1 MRRTGFV
8 GDRSGHQ
15 VWLVAA
21 LLVVVLLLAGCG
33 PRIGTTAP
41 PQAADDALV
50 VDLPMIYIDFDAD
63 GQATLGGIPVSEL
76 GAALGSDLSS
86 ISMEPDTVAR
96 LQNANLQ
103 HVQLATRPDGV
114 AIFINSAPA
123 PSLVWD
129 EQTLESLVATLNDL
143 GTDLGEAGAL
153 LPLVRDFGLNLA
165 LRFPAAAGKSEI
177 PVTADSKAVDALA
190 TTDLQGIINSAA
202 ALNLQLNYAADG
214 SFALEG
220 INPLMAGMIQGPL
233 QQAALKPEQL
243 ESVAELGI
251 NSVGLKV
258 LQGGILISINGKP
271 LPFLKFAN
279 EGELFGLLD
288 LVTAMQGDDGGAL
301 AALKGPLQ
309 QLLPILTNLG
319 VSLTVNFPG

>member
-41 PQAADDALV
+41 PQAAEDALV

-86 ISMEPDTVAR
+86 ISMEPDTIAR

-114 AIFINSAPA
+114 AIFINSAAA

-153 LPLVRDFGLNLA
+153 LPLVRDFGLNLVHFSA
-165 LRFPAAAGKSEI
+165 VLRDGFSGLGSGKLGRGAVFVGGADEHHLMPPAAQIARIEVGR
-177 PVTADSKAVDALA
+177 
-190 TTDLQGIINSAA
+190 
-202 ALNLQLNYAADG
+202 QLAADEVAQMLHPVDVG
-214 SFALEG
+214 NGRGDQMPCHARPPRWS
-220 INPLMAGMIQGPL
+220 
-233 QQAALKPEQL
+233 
-243 ESVAELGI
+243 AEL
-251 NSVGLKV
+251 
-258 LQGGILISINGKP
+258 
-271 LPFLKFAN
+271 
-279 EGELFGLLD
+279 
-288 LVTAMQGDDGGAL
+288 
-301 AALKGPLQ
+301 
-309 QLLPILTNLG
+309 
-319 VSLTVNFPG
+319 